1 MKRIIFS
8 IHIDIPDKHLD
19 NPGAFNEHGV
29 KEDTNKSA
37 VAKANFNR
45 FKDRLIAG
53 QMRYAEHIGADYRL
67 RQYDAIYARF
77 MRSIRD
83 KHPEISYYDIIN
95 FYKHHLMLEYT
106 KKYDQVC
113 YFDLDII
120 PNTTDNIFEVFDINN
135 YFAVPHSNGEAEWGK
150 KVSPKYFN
158 TCIRNPAT
166 KYWNTHAMLNE
177 IGLEP
182 DRDVFN
188 TGIMVASKRMI
199 HKLNYFSDF
208 RDHLDLMT
216 RVKYDPMS
224 MYPHN
229 IQRVFNYDNETL
241 FSFLVA
247 KNDVPVQL
255 MTAEWHQAVRF
266 ADYDPNAKMF
276 HVIDK
281 VFERFFRD

>member
-8 IHIDIPDKHLD
+8 IHIEIPDDELD

-37 VAKANFNR
+37 VAKVNFNR

-53 QMRYAEHIGADYRL
+53 QMRYAGQVGADYRL
-67 RQYDAIYARF
+67 RRYDAAYMRF
-77 MRSIRD
+77 MQSIRD
-83 KHPEISYYDIIN
+83 KYPEISYYDIIN
-95 FYKHHLMLEYT
+95 FYKHHLMLEYA

-120 PNTTDNIFEVFDINN
+120 PNTSDNIFEAFDLDN
-135 YFAVPHSNGEAEWGK
+135 YFAVPHSNNEAEWGK
-150 KVSPKYFN
+150 KVSPKHFN

-166 KYWNTHAMLNE
+166 KYWNAHAMLNE

-188 TGIMVASKRMI
+188 TGIMVASKQIIR
-199 HKLNYFSDF
+199 KLNYFGDF
-208 RDHLDLMT
+208 REHLDLMT
-216 RVKYDPMS
+216 QVKHDLLS
-224 MYPHN
+224 MYPHS

-255 MTAEWHQAVRF
+255 MGADWHQAVRF